1 MAYGLKEALT
11 ASSPP
16 VTLELTELRTKMA
29 VADESMKLA
38 KGEVA
43 RLKPFNNSSLRPLTL
58 VA

>member
-1 MAYGLKEALT
+1 M
-11 ASSPP
+11 
-16 VTLELTELRTKMA
+16 LELTELRTKMA

-43 RLKPFNNSSLRPLTL
+43 RLESLNTSSIRPLTL